1 MKKSFTLIELL
12 VVIAIIA
19 ILASMLLPALSKAR
33 EKARAISCVN
43 NQKQIVLGWHL
54 YANDYDDFAMPAKWG
69 KSEGATINGVAL
81 SDNLYYHIFNPIV
94 NTSGQLMTTEEA
106 YNKGDGWSK
115 ITWCPSLSDLE
126 EKDSPTNVLK
136 RPKCGIAYNSGI
148 GYSNQANCSYGWNRI
163 TAPKAP
169 GKFVVYQDRILR
181 CRVNGSHTAMPYTA
195 KPGASG
201 DYSGKVY
208 GNLTQADV
216 RLEMQRHG
224 GFMNVA
230 CADGHVSTDMTWKV
244 MEDIC
249 AHGGNADT
257 IDDDKY
263 EYLLKPYNSNV
274 GGADY

>member
-43 NQKQIVLGWHL
+43 NMKQIALGWHL
-54 YANDYDDFAMPAKWG
+54 YANDYDDYAMPAKWG
-69 KSEGATINGVAL
+69 KGVTITGVDTT
-81 SDNLYYHIFNPIV
+81 DNLYYYCFNPIV
-94 NTSGQLMTTEEA
+94 NNGQLIGTKDA
-106 YNKGDGWSK
+106 FKKGDGWSK
-115 ITWCPSLSDLE
+115 IIQCPSLGDAS
-126 EKDSPTNVLK
+126 EKSNATTVLD

-148 GYSNQANCSYGWNRI
+148 GYSNQANCSYGWHRI
-163 TAPKAP
+163 TDPKAP
-169 GKFVVYQDRILR
+169 GKFVIYQDRMTT

-195 KPGASG
+195 KAGVGS
-201 DYSGKVY
+201 DYSALVNP
-208 GNLTQADV
+208 NLSQADL
-216 RLEMQRHG
+216 RSEMQRHG

-249 AHGGNADT
+249 SHGGNADT

-263 EYLLKPYNSNV
+263 EYLLMPYNSSV
-274 GGADY
+274 GSDY